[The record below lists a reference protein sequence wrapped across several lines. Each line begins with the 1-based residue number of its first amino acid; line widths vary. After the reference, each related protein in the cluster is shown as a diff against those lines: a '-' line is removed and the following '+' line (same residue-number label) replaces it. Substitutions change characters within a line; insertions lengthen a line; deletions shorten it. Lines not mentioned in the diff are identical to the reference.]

1 MNHGEISLQTER
13 DGHVD
18 TASHAGLGQGQAV
31 GHQVGPQGGGVVRA
45 QLGQGEGQEG
55 GDQEPGVHQ
64 GQDEHQ
70 PQHIIVRDLES
81 FATHRQESQSVQLID
96 PFISRDV
103 SLSVIYF

>member
-1 MNHGEISLQTER
+1 MAASPVTELVERVDHREISLQAER
-13 DGHVD
+13 DGHID

-70 PQHIIVRDLES
+70 PASTFKLSQPSCSCSSDL
-81 FATHRQESQSVQLID
+81 
-96 PFISRDV
+96 
-103 SLSVIYF
+103 